1 MNCLAEQINTIHQQA
16 FKKEMLLMGNHFEIT
31 VVSDDEDWAHEGIDD
46 AVTEIR
52 RIEKI
57 LTTYKDDSETNLV
70 NRHAGI
76 KPVEVSEEVFSLIQR
91 SIRISELTQGAFDIT
106 YGSID
111 KSLWNFDRNMKAL
124 PPPEMAKRM
133 VRLIN
138 YRNVIL
144 NHEQRTVFLK
154 EKGMRIGFGGIGKG
168 YAAEMAKSVLIRE
181 GVTDGIVNASG
192 DLAVWGHQPNGSPWT
207 IGVAHPDASHMPFS
221 HMNVTDRAIATSG
234 NYEKFVIINDKK
246 YSHTINP
253 RTGLPVSGIKSVTII
268 SPNAELSDALAT
280 PVTIMGIK
288 AGLNLI
294 NQLKGVE
301 CIIIDDHNKLY
312 LSRNIHL
319 SWVNIFT

>member
-1 MNCLAEQINTIHQQA
+1 
-16 FKKEMLLMGNHFEIT
+16 
-31 VVSDDEDWAHEGIDD
+31 
-46 AVTEIR
+46 
-52 RIEKI
+52 
-57 LTTYKDDSETNLV
+57 
-70 NRHAGI
+70 
-76 KPVEVSEEVFSLIQR
+76 VEVSEEVFSLIQR

-111 KSLWNFDRNMKAL
+111 KSLWNFDRNMKSL
-124 PPPEMAKRM
+124 PSPEKARKM

-144 NHEQRTVFLK
+144 DHGRRTVFLK

-168 YAAEMAKSVLIRE
+168 YAAEMAKSVMIKK
-181 GVTDGIVNASG
+181 GVTSGIVNASG
-192 DLAVWGHQPNGSPWT
+192 DLAAWGYQPNGSPWT
-207 IGVAHPDASHMPFS
+207 IGVAHPDAAHMPFS
-221 HMNVTDRAIATSG
+221 YMNVTDQAVATSG
-234 NYEKFVIINDKK
+234 NYEKYVMINNKK

-294 NQLKGVE
+294 NQLKKVE
-301 CIIIDDHNKLY
+301 CIIVDDHNKLY